1 MDAAAVL
8 SPDAAGTL
16 LNEAGFA
23 EAALHTATEGGR
35 QPVGGSPDVHA
46 GQLRLVGA
54 GGVRAARQVGRVAR
68 AVHSWGREAV
78 HSTEVN
84 WEVRGG

>member
-1 MDAAAVL
+1 MDTAAVL
-8 SPDAAGTL
+8 SADAAGTL

-23 EAALHTATEGGR
+23 EAALHTASEGGH

-46 GQLRLVGA
+46 GQLGLAGV
-54 GGVRAARQVGRVAR
+54 GGVRAAHLVGRVAR
-68 AVHSWGREAV
+68 AVHSWGRE
-78 HSTEVN
+78 VN